1 VIAEIEN
8 ADLKAQL
15 TRAEATLAAR
25 NNELIRL
32 KTGAREQEIEEAK
45 ATLREAQAMAV
56 LARSNFERQQA
67 LADRQIASRE
77 TVEKAVA
84 DRDAAEARRA
94 LMAERLSLLIAP
106 PRHEDVAIAQ
116 ANLQAAAASVA
127 EINANIEKTIIR
139 APIEGTV
146 LKVFR
151 RTGETVSN
159 LPPTPIVTVGDTSRL
174 RVRADVDEA
183 NVAQVAMGQTVWVT
197 ADAFRSK
204 RFRGSVA
211 RIAEQLGRKN
221 FRSDRPEER
230 LDTKVLEVLIDL
242 DAEARLPIGL
252 PVDVI
257 FENSPVIY
265 GEAKLSGVQVS
276 LADLRTTIR

>member
-15 TRAEATLAAR
+15 ARAEAALGAR
-25 NNELIRL
+25 NNELLRL
-32 KTGAREQEIEEAK
+32 KTGARQQEIDESK
-45 ATLREAQAMAV
+45 AAVREAEAIAV
-56 LARSNFERQQA
+56 LARSNFERQRA

-84 DRDAAEARRA
+84 DRDAADARRA
-94 LMAERLSLLIAP
+94 LMSERLSLLIAP
-106 PRHEDVAIAQ
+106 PRHEDVGIAQ
-116 ANLQAAAASVA
+116 ANLQAADASVA
-127 EINANIEKTIIR
+127 ETKAQIEKTIIR
-139 APIEGTV
+139 SPIDGTI

-159 LPPTPIVTVGDTSRL
+159 FPPTPIVTVGDTSRL
-174 RVRADVDEA
+174 RVRADVDAA
-183 NVAQVAMGQTVWVT
+183 NVGQVAMGQTVWVT
-197 ADAFRSK
+197 TDAFRGK
-204 RFRGSVA
+204 RFRGTVV
-211 RIAEQLGRKN
+211 RIATQLGRKN

-242 DAEARLPIGL
+242 DAHGQLPIGL

-257 FENSPVIY
+257 FELSPPVY
-265 GEAKLSGVQVS
+265 GQAKLSDVRLS
-276 LADLRTTIR
+276 SADLRTVIR